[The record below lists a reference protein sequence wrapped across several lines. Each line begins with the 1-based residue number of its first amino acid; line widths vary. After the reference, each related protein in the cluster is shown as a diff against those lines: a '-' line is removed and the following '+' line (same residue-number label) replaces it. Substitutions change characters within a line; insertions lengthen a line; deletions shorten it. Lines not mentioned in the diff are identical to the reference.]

1 MLCSFISFRSVRS
14 CSLVTA
20 APGHKFIRYCK
31 KSSVLCLRSKL
42 HYLTG
47 CILCKS
53 SKHLH
58 VCLHFCYS
66 FHPHVSVSLF
76 LEICFYPFLLCHF
89 LAMSRVYHIPFLF
102 SILYPHFALSFSRIN
117 VLIFISYS
125 IICFIHI
132 SLKNPPY
139 FSFVSIFSYPCFM
152 TFDLLKMFSGC
163 TVQSR
168 YLYPISLKSA
178 SACCIISYCK

>member
-1 MLCSFISFRSVRS
+1 LPSFQALLPHGMHSLQVFQASACMSPFLLLLSSACLCQF
-14 CSLVTA
+14 
-20 APGHKFIRYCK
+20 
-31 KSSVLCLRSKL
+31 
-42 HYLTG
+42 
-47 CILCKS
+47 
-53 SKHLH
+53 
-58 VCLHFCYS
+58 
-66 FHPHVSVSLF
+66 VSVNL
-76 LEICFYPFLLCHF
+76 FLLCHF

-102 SILYPHFALSFSRIN
+102 SILYPHFTLSFSRIN

-139 FSFVSIFSYPCFM
+139 FSFVSNFSYPCFM
-152 TFDLLKMFSGC
+152 TLDLLKTFSGC